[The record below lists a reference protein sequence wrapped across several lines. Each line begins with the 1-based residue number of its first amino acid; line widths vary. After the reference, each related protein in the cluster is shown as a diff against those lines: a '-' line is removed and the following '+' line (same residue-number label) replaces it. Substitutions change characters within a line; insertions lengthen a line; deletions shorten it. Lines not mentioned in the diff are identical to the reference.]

1 MTINEFKQYK
11 TKTENQNL
19 CLERV
24 EGNYK
29 RKRNWNKLRNNVR
42 PTPTS
47 KANIKCITGLF
58 KLSKCEVEYCPKGTT
73 TATTAFEGWRLF
85 PEQDLRPN

>member
-1 MTINEFKQYK
+1 MTINEFKQHK

-19 CLERV
+19 DLGRV

-29 RKRNWNKLRNNVR
+29 QKRNWNKLRNNVR

-47 KANIKCITGLF
+47 KANIKMYNRELLLLLLHSKAGGCS
-58 KLSKCEVEYCPKGTT
+58 LSKI
-73 TATTAFEGWRLF
+73 
-85 PEQDLRPN
+85 

>member
-1 MTINEFKQYK
+1 MNLNNSNQNENQN
-11 TKTENQNL
+11 ENQNL
-19 CLERV
+19 YLGRV

-47 KANIKCITGLF
+47 KANNKCIKGF
-58 KLSKCEVEYCPKGTT
+58 KISYPFGS
-73 TATTAFEGWRLF
+73 RM
-85 PEQDLRPN
+85 

>member
-19 CLERV
+19 NLGRV

-47 KANIKCITGLF
+47 KANIKM
-58 KLSKCEVEYCPKGTT
+58 YN
-73 TATTAFEGWRLF
+73 RLI
-85 PEQDLRPN
+85 

>member
-1 MTINEFKQYK
+1 MTINEFKQHK

-19 CLERV
+19 NLGRV

-42 PTPTS
+42 PTPIS
-47 KANIKCITGLF
+47 KANIKM
-58 KLSKCEVEYCPKGTT
+58 YD
-73 TATTAFEGWRLF
+73 RLI
-85 PEQDLRPN
+85 